1 MGGNPH
7 YYYKK
12 LLVSGCTLR
21 RLVVEFTSAF
31 YFRICHLVTHTLFF
45 NNLPNYSLLGVDIAV
60 PSARIHSI
68 VACVASSSRAQS
80 GVCFPRAVKSNSRGS
95 ARVQFA
101 PYADAVNALRTKLPI
116 AVRCFPREAFT
127 RDMFRIFFT
136 SPQMLFPL
144 QPTPSSLHVTPSI
157 LFYDY

>member
-1 MGGNPH
+1 MGENPH

-21 RLVVEFTSAF
+21 RLAVEFTSAF

-45 NNLPNYSLLGVDIAV
+45 NNLPNYSLLAVDITV

-101 PYADAVNALRTKLPI
+101 PYADTVNALRTKLPI
-116 AVRCFPREAFT
+116 AESGVFPEKPLRVICFE
-127 RDMFRIFFT
+127 FFT

-157 LFYDY
+157 LFYGY